1 MACCLLHNYIGQE
14 MLIGP
19 FKNKSGCDEGT
30 RDHEVAQEDDNIT
43 HDWSLRYS
51 VIDLLATTSVCK
63 VFYPRTSEKF
73 AQLCNQLGLRHL
85 RDDRVMIRAISE
97 TKKIHLLYP
106 KTVAAPKKEI
116 GGESISELWNVG
128 EAYEKSSGLHSVVKL
143 ILVESG
149 GEDNYF
155 AFDDN
160 LATFIKKLPFLDF
173 NIRIVIL
180 RLARNIFYAVFENIL
195 EKAGILA
202 KDLITKIVS
211 SDEERLDM
219 VLKHANASEHLYF
232 LKDLSDQIVLGE
244 YDDIDKE
251 SEIAF
256 GSSWHIE
263 NEVFK
268 EMEDAHKKDKRED
281 DEAKSPYDVR
291 SLEHL
296 LRFITN
302 TLGHPT
308 KRLRGSSKAEDSIK
322 NMVIR
327 ATPLYK
333 EYMVQ
338 TRSNFEGQ
346 IHYEYAS

>member
-1 MACCLLHNYIGQE
+1 
-14 MLIGP
+14 MLY
-19 FKNKSGCDEGT
+19 
-30 RDHEVAQEDDNIT
+30 
-43 HDWSLRYS
+43 LR
-51 VIDLLATTSVCK
+51 
-63 VFYPRTSEKF
+63 
-73 AQLCNQLGLRHL
+73 
-85 RDDRVMIRAISE
+85 
-97 TKKIHLLYP
+97 
-106 KTVAAPKKEI
+106 
-116 GGESISELWNVG
+116 
-128 EAYEKSSGLHSVVKL
+128 
-143 ILVESG
+143 
-149 GEDNYF
+149 
-155 AFDDN
+155 
-160 LATFIKKLPFLDF
+160 
-173 NIRIVIL
+173 IRI
-180 RLARNIFYAVFENIL
+180 LAN
-195 EKAGILA
+195 
-202 KDLITKIVS
+202 DLITKIVS
-211 SDEERLDM
+211 SDEERWSLDM

-263 NEVFK
+263 NEVFKAWFK

>member
-43 HDWSLRYS
+43 HVGTSNEWTSFRDN
-51 VIDLLATTSVCK
+51 LAQSMSK
-63 VFYPRTSEKF
+63 
-73 AQLCNQLGLRHL
+73 
-85 RDDRVMIRAISE
+85 
-97 TKKIHLLYP
+97 
-106 KTVAAPKKEI
+106 
-116 GGESISELWNVG
+116 SISELSNVG
-128 EAYEKSSGLHSVVKL
+128 EAYEKSGGLHSVVKL

-155 AFDDN
+155 AFEDFDDN

-180 RLARNIFYAVFENIL
+180 RQLVEAVLELNANFAFHNNLGPESIL
-195 EKAGILA
+195 VKLYVPTCRYVVKLCGMTA
-202 KDLITKIVS
+202 S
-211 SDEERLDM
+211 SW
-219 VLKHANASEHLYF
+219 HSST
-232 LKDLSDQIVLGE
+232 DLSDQIVLGE

-263 NEVFK
+263 NEVFKAWFK

-327 ATPLYK
+327 STPLYK